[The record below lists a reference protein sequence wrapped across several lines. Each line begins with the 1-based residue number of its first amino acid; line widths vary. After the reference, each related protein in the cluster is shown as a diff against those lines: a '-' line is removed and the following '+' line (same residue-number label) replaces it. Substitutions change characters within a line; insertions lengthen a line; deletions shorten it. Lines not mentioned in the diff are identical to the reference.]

1 MSEAGNT
8 IAVTTAA
15 AAATTRLLLLWVTK
29 NYYYCYYTNPL
40 TLKAKGQTLY
50 TLYHKLLPAGKLNTP
65 ARPQAQVLYILHQAK
80 HPCPTTTLSLAT
92 LYKALSPSAIHP
104 LSQSLQAASCRQ
116 NTGAR
121 PQPSPHRKACNPYRL
136 TPITPTLFYITLY
149 NPNP

>member
-65 ARPQAQVLYILHQAK
+65 ARPQPSPNL
-80 HPCPTTTLSLAT
+80 TLS
-92 LYKALSPSAIHP
+92 PGPIHP
-104 LSQSLQAASCRQ
+104 ASGKTPLPDH
-116 NTGAR
+116 N
-121 PQPSPHRKACNPYRL
+121 PLPSYL
-136 TPITPTLFYITLY
+136 I
-149 NPNP
+149 